1 MLFEVWGY
9 FKSQFFCVY
18 FYSSSL
24 SLKFSSD
31 CILFGISSFS
41 YCILY
46 LKIQFIWVICF
57 ENTAYWHA
65 FITLGESFRNN
76 FIIFLF
82 IYFLCVRM
90 WMSKDDLQELVLSTH
105 HVGSRDWTQQ
115 DGLPAHGDT
124 FLLVFFVWDLTLIRS
139 WFSFFTWN
147 WFPWTWGSFVWLHRL
162 STPHSVVWQWAWPYS
177 GISLETSWLS
187 SLSHFYPDSA
197 LLLGTLFC
205 SDFIW
210 SLRISSCWATSA
222 QRYPWLIFPSS

>member
-1 MLFEVWGY
+1 
-9 FKSQFFCVY
+9 
-18 FYSSSL
+18 
-24 SLKFSSD
+24 
-31 CILFGISSFS
+31 
-41 YCILY
+41 
-46 LKIQFIWVICF
+46 
-57 ENTAYWHA
+57 
-65 FITLGESFRNN
+65 
-76 FIIFLF
+76 
-82 IYFLCVRM
+82 M

-115 DGLPAHGDT
+115 DGFMTILPAHGDT
-124 FLLVFFVWDLTLIRS
+124 FLLVFFVWDLTLIGS

-222 QRYPWLIFPSS
+222 QRYPWLIFSLFLILRWWSHGHPLFNFLHGTHCFWVQKHSVRIIPGFRW